1 MAAHGWKGV
10 LALAIGLTS
19 GTAAGQ
25 SCPVGLSGLPAGW
38 SEVPVTIRS
47 TTPTLGAERQLRCD
61 ACAPQVTAIIAAGP
75 RPGAFSKTGLAW
87 AQEGATAPRARA
99 QLLSGILSSV
109 RARSPDCIVT
119 GELHGVSTT
128 STLAFITA
136 TTTLRCLPEQSEATQ
151 LSYVAYDGRCLY
163 DVVFAWK
170 GPAAMANQVRE
181 RAHDLLN
188 RLEPGSR
195 SP

>member
-1 MAAHGWKGV
+1 MAAHAWKAV
-10 LALAIGLTS
+10 LALAISLTG

-25 SCPVGLSGLPAGW
+25 TCPVGLGGLPAGW

-47 TTPTLGAERQLRCD
+47 TTPILGAGRQLRCD
-61 ACAPQVTAIIAAGP
+61 GCTPQVTAIIAAGP
-75 RPGAFSKTGLAW
+75 RPGAFPKTGLAW
-87 AQEGATAPRARA
+87 AQEGATAPQARA
-99 QLLSGILSSV
+99 QLLSGILSAV
-109 RARSPDCIVT
+109 RARSPECIVT
-119 GELHGVSTT
+119 GELDGVSTT
-128 STLAFITA
+128 SALAFITA
-136 TTTLRCLPEQSEATQ
+136 TTSLRCLPEQSEATQ

-170 GPAAMANQVRE
+170 GPAALANHVRG